1 MTQNIQVQSAEV
13 TLTILGAASPT
24 IATVAV
30 ADTAFGIT
38 ISTGAPVN
46 VGDTIIVTGT
56 QPAGR
61 IVGYT
66 NGTNNFYRVKQVTGQ
81 LVGGNESDVQA
92 WPLSVTAQLENVDGT
107 AVVTTTGATTGLTF
121 KVNGSPQN
129 INYARRVRLIN
140 TATATN
146 KITVTTAA
154 GSIKGSFTMSAAL
167 VAGNNQSIAYVVKE
181 YDDKI
186 YAAGACLGTKIAL
199 GE

>member
-1 MTQNIQVQSAEV
+1 MTQNIQVQSPEV

-61 IVGYT
+61 IVGYN
-66 NGTNNFYRVKQVTGQ
+66 NGANNLYRVKQVTGQ
-81 LVGGNESDVQA
+81 LVGGLDLGEQA
-92 WPLSVTAQLENVDGT
+92 WPLSVTAQLENPDGT
-107 AVVTTTGATTGLTF
+107 AVVTTAGATTGLTF

-140 TATATN
+140 TAT
-146 KITVTTAA
+146 TTAA
-154 GSIKGSFTMSAAL
+154 GSIKGSITMSAAL

>member
-13 TLTILGAASPT
+13 TLTVLGAASPT
-24 IATVAV
+24 IGTVAV
-30 ADTAFGIT
+30 ADTAFEIT

-46 VGDTIIVTGT
+46 VGDTIVVTGT

-66 NGTNNFYRVKQVTGQ
+66 NGANNFYRVKQVTGQ
-81 LVGGNESDVQA
+81 LVSGNETDVQA
-92 WPLSVTAQLENVDGT
+92 WPLSLTAQLENTDGT
-107 AVVTTTGATTGLTF
+107 PVVTVAGTTTGLTF

-140 TATATN
+140 THDATN
-146 KITVTTAA
+146 KITVTTATGA
-154 GSIKGSFTMSAAL
+154 IKGSFSMNAKPAEE
-167 VAGNNQSIAYVVKE
+167 IMYVVKE

-186 YAAGACLGTKIAL
+186 YAASACLGTKIAL

>member
-13 TLTILGAASPT
+13 TLTVLGAASPT
-24 IATVAV
+24 IGTVAV
-30 ADTAFGIT
+30 ADTAFEIT

-46 VGDTIIVTGT
+46 VGDTIVVTGT

-66 NGTNNFYRVKQVTGQ
+66 NGANNFYRVKQVTGQ
-81 LVGGNESDVQA
+81 LVSGNETDVQA
-92 WPLSVTAQLENVDGT
+92 WPLSLTAQLENTDGT
-107 AVVTTTGATTGLTF
+107 PVVTVAGTTTGLTF

-140 TATATN
+140 TANTTN
-146 KITVTTAA
+146 KITVTTATGA
-154 GSIKGSFTMSAAL
+154 IKGSFTMNP
-167 VAGNNQSIAYVVKE
+167 NNFAEPIMYVVKE

-186 YAAGACLGTKIAL
+186 YAASPCLGTKIAL

>member
-13 TLTILGAASPT
+13 TLTVLGAASPT
-24 IATVAV
+24 IGTVAV
-30 ADTAFGIT
+30 ADTAFEIT

-46 VGDTIIVTGT
+46 VGDTIVVTGT

-61 IVGYT
+61 IVGYN
-66 NGTNNFYRVKQVTGQ
+66 NGANNFYRVKQVTGQ
-81 LVGGNESDVQA
+81 LVSGNETDVQA
-92 WPLSVTAQLENVDGT
+92 WPLSLTAQLENTDGT
-107 AVVTTTGATTGLTF
+107 PVVTVAGTTTGLTF

-140 TATATN
+140 TANATN
-146 KITVTTAA
+146 KITVTTATGA
-154 GSIKGSFTMSAAL
+154 IKGSFTMNHPNNFAAEP
-167 VAGNNQSIAYVVKE
+167 IMYVVKE

-186 YAAGACLGTKIAL
+186 YAASSCLGTKIAL